1 MSRERLMR
9 KLVWPQAQLFKNVLD
24 ACVER
29 EVVLV
34 VRVQARAGCGKTR
47 AGANGSGPR
56 SRRGASMGRVF
67 FYSRSPKNS
76 LPLDCRNHAGS
87 ARSAAPVL
95 VGAVH
100 AHGHLDEVDAVP
112 RTPPLRPHRAAAT
125 WEHGRPGATAARP
138 QT

>member
-47 AGANGSGPR
+47 A
-56 SRRGASMGRVF
+56 V
-67 FYSRSPKNS
+67 
-76 LPLDCRNHAGS
+76 
-87 ARSAAPVL
+87 
-95 VGAVH
+95 
-100 AHGHLDEVDAVP
+100 
-112 RTPPLRPHRAAAT
+112 
-125 WEHGRPGATAARP
+125 
-138 QT
+138 